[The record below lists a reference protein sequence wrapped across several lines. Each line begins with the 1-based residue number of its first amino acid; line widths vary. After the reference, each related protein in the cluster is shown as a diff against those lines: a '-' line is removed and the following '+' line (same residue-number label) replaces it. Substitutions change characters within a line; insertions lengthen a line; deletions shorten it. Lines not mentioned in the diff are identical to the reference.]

1 MSKPIIITLV
11 ILTVMAIVLIVLYF
25 VGRKLQKKQTAQKEQ
40 MTAAA
45 QQVSMLIIDKKMMKL
60 KESGLPKQVM
70 DQTPK
75 RYRNAKVPIVKVKAG
90 PQIMNLICD
99 DGIFD
104 ELPTR
109 GEVKAMVS
117 GIYIT
122 EVKSIRGKKK
132 NAEEPQKRK
141 GLMAK
146 LRRKQKEYQKE
157 FIEDEKKRDA
167 EKTAKAAKKASDNKA
182 KKITK

>member
-1 MSKPIIITLV
+1 MSKPLIITL
-11 ILTVMAIVLIVLYF
+11 IIIAVMVAVLVTLYII
-25 VGRKLQKKQTAQKEQ
+25 GTKMQKKQTAQKEQ
-40 MTAAA
+40 IAAAA
-45 QQVSMLIIDKKMMKL
+45 QQVSMLVIDKKMMKL
-60 KESGLPKQVM
+60 KEAGLPKQVI

-75 RYRNAKVPIVKVKAG
+75 RFRNAKVPIVKVKAG

-104 ELPTR
+104 ELPTK

-146 LRRKQKEYQKE
+146 LRRKQKEFQKE
-157 FIEDEKKRDA
+157 YAAEEKQREA
-167 EKTAKAAKKASDNKA
+167 EKAAKAAKKASDKKA

>member
-1 MSKPIIITLV
+1 MSKAVIITL
-11 ILTVMAIVLIVLYF
+11 IIIAVMVAVLVTLYIV
-25 VGRKLQKKQTAQKEQ
+25 GTRMQKKQNAQKEQ
-40 MTAAA
+40 MLAAA
-45 QQVSMLIIDKKMMKL
+45 QQASMLVIDKKMMRL
-60 KESGLPKQVM
+60 KEAGLPKQVV

-75 RYRNAKVPIVKVKAG
+75 RFRNAKVPIVKVKVG

-104 ELPTR
+104 ELPTK

-132 NAEEPQKRK
+132 NVEEPKKRK

-146 LRRKQKEYQKE
+146 LRKKQKEYQKE
-157 FIEDEKKRDA
+157 FAQEEKQRDA
-167 EKTAKAAKKASDNKA
+167 EKAAKAAKKASEKKA